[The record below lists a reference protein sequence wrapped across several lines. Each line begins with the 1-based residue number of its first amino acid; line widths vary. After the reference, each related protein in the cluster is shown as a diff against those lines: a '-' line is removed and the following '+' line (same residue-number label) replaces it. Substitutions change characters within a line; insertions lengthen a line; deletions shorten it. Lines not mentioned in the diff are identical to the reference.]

1 MKSHKLAILLFA
13 VVALV
18 GCRNRENAITAAY
31 GDGIVTGQVI
41 SDGEVDGSAAGIEVR
56 VLGTGMSMVVDDG
69 GRFTFAG
76 VPSRANL
83 HFSRADGIDASI
95 PVTSREMNVRVSGLR
110 VASDKAKKP
119 KVAQLE
125 GLILDIDGDMFIMY
139 TSKKVEQMVLVTEVT
154 RIRKGNETLTIDD
167 LEVGYRVHVKGLS
180 NDGKTKAL
188 EVIVQNTNIDD
199 PDDGE
204 DDGDDDGGTTPPP
217 TGGQTMTANGLVLS
231 VSGSDLVVRSQSK
244 GNVTVRT
251 DANTII
257 KRQGKRIQVSEI
269 KPNDEVNSLGTRV
282 DATTLLARQIEV
294 RGKSKK
300 NN

>member
-1 MKSHKLAILLFA
+1 MKSHKLAVLLFA

-18 GCRNRENAITAAY
+18 GCRNRENAITGAY
-31 GDGIVTGQVI
+31 GDGIVTGQVVM
-41 SDGEVDGSAAGIEVR
+41 DGEVDGSPAGVEVR
-56 VLGTGMSMVVDDG
+56 VLGTGMSMVVDDS
-69 GRFTFAG
+69 GRFMFTG
-76 VPSRANL
+76 VPARASL
-83 HFSRADGIDASI
+83 HFSRTDGIDASV

-110 VASDKAKKP
+110 AATDKAKKP

-125 GLILDIDGDMFIMY
+125 GLIRDIDGDMFIMY
-139 TSKKVEQMVLVTEVT
+139 TSKKVEQMVLVTETT

-167 LEVGYRVHVKGLS
+167 LKVGYRVHVKGLS
-180 NDGKTKAL
+180 NEGKTKAI
-188 EVIVQNTNIDD
+188 EVIVQNTNIDN
-199 PDDGE
+199 PDDGD

-231 VSGSDLVVRSQSK
+231 VTGSDLVVRSQSK
-244 GNVTVRT
+244 GDVTVRT

-282 DATTLLARQIEV
+282 NATTLLARQIEV

>member
-1 MKSHKLAILLFA
+1 MKSHKLAVLLFA
-13 VVALV
+13 VVAVV
-18 GCRNRENAITAAY
+18 GCRSREAAITSTY
-31 GDGIVTGQVI
+31 GDAVVTGQVVT
-41 SDGEVDGSAAGIEVR
+41 DGEVDSSPAGVEVR
-56 VLGTGMSMVVDDG
+56 VLGTGMSMVVDDS

-76 VPSRANL
+76 VPSNATRHL
-83 HFSRADGIDASI
+83 SRNDGLDARL
-95 PVTSREMNVRVSGLR
+95 PVSSASMTVRVSALR
-110 VASDKAKKP
+110 AASSKAKKP

-125 GLILDIDGDMFIMY
+125 GLIRDIDGEMFIMY
-139 TSKKVEQMVLVTEVT
+139 TSKKVEQMVLVTEET

-167 LEVGYRVHVKGLS
+167 LKVGYRVHVKGLS
-180 NDGKTKAL
+180 NDGKTKAI

-199 PDDGE
+199 PDDG
-204 DDGDDDGGTTPPP
+204 DDDDGGTTTPPP
-217 TGGQTMTANGLVLS
+217 AGQTMTANGLVLS

-244 GNVTVRT
+244 GDVTVKT

-257 KRQGKRIQVSEI
+257 KRQGKRIQVSDI

-282 DATTLLARQIEV
+282 DDHTLLARQIEV